1 MTRKQLPAWAAA
13 VATIAGCLVTAG
25 VTTWVHRADREAAEL
40 RDLIE
45 NQQRIEDRA
54 EREDGRL
61 HAEMAGLREDA
72 REDQAAL
79 RGEIAGL
86 RTEMTGEIEGL
97 RTEMTGEIEG
107 LRTEMID
114 EIAGLRTE
122 MTGEI
127 AGLRTEM
134 TGEIEGLRTEMT
146 EARDEIAKVNET
158 VLELVLEF
166 GRLRAELAAD
176 REAADA
182 AE

>member
-86 RTEMTGEIEGL
+86 RTEMTGEIA
-97 RTEMTGEIEG
+97 G

-127 AGLRTEM
+127 EGLRTEM